1 MFSYIL
7 AHSQLQ
13 AGSLSPLVSL
23 WNLLINP
30 IPSSAVGYVSI
41 ILGQG
46 CVPVLHS
53 AIDRFFCFFLP
64 DTTGLHPYLTVMCLI
79 VISPVN

>member
-1 MFSYIL
+1 MFSDIL

-13 AGSLSPLVSL
+13 AGSLSPLFSL

-30 IPSSAVGYVSI
+30 IPSSVVGCVSI

-46 CVPVLHS
+46 CVPVLPS

-64 DTTGLHPYLTVMCLI
+64 DTTGLHPYLRVMCLI